1 MILFVYQ
8 VTTFIPKFLN
18 LVLCNRIQVYEGL
31 VHMDFSSEE
40 FKVSNIGIYTPYD
53 VSLLPELYLAY
64 CTSVGGDSGKV
75 HSTVRERWL
84 KRDPE
89 LCEGMK
95 LLGSLTDSAVE
106 CLLSSNREKLAELMD
121 LNFATR
127 RRLYGDA
134 VVGSRNIA
142 AVELANQLGMASK
155 FTGSGGALVCLPRQ
169 RESSGWYL

>member
-1 MILFVYQ
+1 MRLLIYQ
-8 VTTFIPKFLN
+8 VPTFITN
-18 LVLCNRIQVYEGL
+18 VVILVLCNRIQVYEGL
-31 VHMDFSSEE
+31 VHMDFSSEK

-53 VSLLPELYLAY
+53 VSILPELYLAY
-64 CTSVGGDSGKV
+64 CTSVGGESGKV
-75 HSTVRERWL
+75 HSTVRERWST
-84 KRDPE
+84 RDPE

-95 LLGSLTDSAVE
+95 LLGSLADSAVE
-106 CLLSSNREKLAELMD
+106 SLLSGNREKLAELMD

-142 AVELANQLGMASK
+142 AVELANQLGMAAK

-169 RESSGWYL
+169 RESSGW